1 MAIGNLLGSNLFN
14 LALLAVDDAFYM
26 QGPLLADAAPIHTLT
41 AATALAVTGLVG
53 VGLVR
58 RPLAP
63 SARGRPD

>member
-1 MAIGNLLGSNLFN
+1 
-14 LALLAVDDAFYM
+14 M